1 MSANSLIDAFKAN
14 KTTFGVFVTNGGFY
28 HARTVVQASPHI
40 DWIVIDCEHG
50 LTALNPG
57 VADQVA
63 AIQAEGKPA
72 LVRIPATGASTG
84 TSWQIKYCL
93 DAGAKGVI
101 VPMVS
106 TPEKAAEAAADC
118 RFPPV
123 GRRGF
128 GSAYVHTSWNM
139 PVQEYLAKANDN
151 VLCFVQIETKEG
163 MENLEKI
170 AAVDGVDV
178 LLLGPFDLSMAYGY
192 PVPNP
197 DPHPEVEIMIQRVK
211 DVAHAHG
218 KKCMMYVGT
227 GEQAARRAK
236 EGFDMVS
243 LSNDAAMLQLGLKS
257 HFADAVRLSQ

>member
-1 MSANSLIDAFKAN
+1 MPENTVIDAS
-14 KTTFGVFVTNGGFY
+14 KTTFGVGITNGGFY

-40 DWIVIDCEHG
+40 DWVIIDCEHG
-50 LTALNPG
+50 LTSLNPG

-72 LVRIPATGASTG
+72 LVRIPATGVSTG

-101 VPMVS
+101 VPKVA
-106 TPEKAAEAAADC
+106 TPEKAAEVAADC

-128 GSAYVHTSWNM
+128 GSPYGHMSWNM
-139 PVQEYLAKANDN
+139 SFQDYLAKANDHI
-151 VLCFVQIETKEG
+151 LCIVQIETKEG

-178 LLLGPFDLSMAYGY
+178 LLLGPADLSMAYGY
-192 PVPNP
+192 SIPNP
-197 DPHPEVEIMIQRVK
+197 DPHPEVEKMIQRVK
-211 DVAHAHG
+211 DVAHASG
-218 KKCMMYVGT
+218 KT
-227 GEQAARRAK
+227 WRA
-236 EGFDMVS
+236 FHAT
-243 LSNDAAMLQLGLKS
+243 LLKIS
-257 HFADAVRLSQ
+257 DPGSV